1 MAGATLALDYRDAL
15 QVLLAIDDTLKFPQT
30 MLQGMGERLLE
41 LHQQRFTEQKA
52 PDGTAWQSLSSR
64 YQKRKRKNTDKILTR
79 DGYLRNTL
87 RWQVNANEL
96 LFGTDRVY
104 GAIHQFGGTIQIAA
118 RSQQAYY
125 RTKRNRDG
133 KTEVGNQFVSKKKS
147 NFSQWHTLPNYS
159 ITIPARP
166 WLGVSATDTERLLEI
181 ARSSLQRKK
190 GG

>member
-15 QVLLAIDDTLKFPQT
+15 QVLLSIEDTLKFPQA
-30 MLQGMGERLLE
+30 MLQDMGERLLE
-41 LHQQRFTEQKA
+41 LHQQRFTEQKS

-64 YQKRKRKNTDKILTR
+64 YQKRKRRNADKILTR

-190 GG
+190 SG

>member
-15 QVLLAIDDTLKFPQT
+15 QVLLAIEETVKFPQA
-30 MLQGMGERLLE
+30 MLQGMGEKLLE
-41 LHQQRFTEQKA
+41 LHQQRFAEQKSL
-52 PDGTAWQSLSSR
+52 DGTPWQSLSAR
-64 YQKRKRKNTDKILTR
+64 YQKRKRKNADKILTR

-87 RWQVNANEL
+87 RWQVNANQL

-125 RTKRNRDG
+125 RTKRNSDG

-147 NFSQWHTLPNYS
+147 NFSRWHTLPNYS

-166 WLGVSATDTERLLEI
+166 WLGISATDTERLLEI
-181 ARSSLQRKK
+181 ARRSFQRKT